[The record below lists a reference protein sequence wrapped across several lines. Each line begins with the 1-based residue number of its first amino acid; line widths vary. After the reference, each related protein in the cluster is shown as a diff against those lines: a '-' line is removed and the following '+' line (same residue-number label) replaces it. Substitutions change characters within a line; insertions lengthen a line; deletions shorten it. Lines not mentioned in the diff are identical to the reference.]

1 MKLKYCLLFLMTHF
15 VVYAQTDS
23 TSVPELRG
31 VPTVLLRHQERE
43 KPVINNIT
51 QVIGGT
57 ASFLTNQYV
66 VSSFCTE
73 SVAPSVATPG
83 WVISCG
89 SRACQAR
96 GYAGGY
102 VSEIQ
107 LPAVR
112 LLCLK

>member
-1 MKLKYCLLFLMTHF
+1 MKFNCSLFILMTHF

-23 TSVPELRG
+23 TAVTELRG
-31 VPTVLLRHQERE
+31 IPSVLLRHQERE

-51 QVIGGT
+51 QVTGGT

-73 SVAPSVATPG
+73 SVAPIVATPG

>member
-1 MKLKYCLLFLMTHF
+1 MKFNCSLFILMTHF

-23 TSVPELRG
+23 TAVTELRG
-31 VPTVLLRHQERE
+31 IPSVLLRHQERE

-51 QVIGGT
+51 QVTGGT